1 MVTWQKQ
8 STEIRTRYTV
18 EYITS
23 KEDWQKVC
31 DGKHPAPW
39 ELYQTKVYDSLDDAL
54 TFFLVRLFDE
64 KTFDVKLFEQIDIDG
79 DQVREAY
86 IEPAG
91 YIFDGIRSAIDLD
104 MRNRMNEMQARL
116 EQTEKWM
123 EEGRKELDMCR
134 RFISNHG
141 AWEKCYT
148 FKNGRGT

>member
-123 EEGRKELDMCR
+123 EEDRKELDMCR
-134 RFISNHG
+134 RFISNYG
-141 AWEKCYT
+141 AWGT
-148 FKNGRGT
+148 FDTFENGWDA